1 MHRRLVIGLLFWLG
15 LFGFFSFTAWQQLS
29 WPVFSSPDETANF
42 SFAQQVRNTG
52 VAAIPTSLPGSPR
65 SIINNGTQLVP
76 GSFAFFP
83 YLIGIIGKVFGTFG
97 MLMFGPALA
106 AAAIIAFWSILRE
119 PLGRY
124 GAWFAAAA
132 LATFPTFWFYASRGL
147 WQNGVFI
154 NMLIIAVWL
163 TIKAWKAQMWAIS
176 LLAGFVWGL
185 ALAIRPSEVSWLAPA
200 LVIFLLLSWKTIP
213 WRQVGLACLAA
224 IVPLIALFAFQQQ
237 TYGKFSAGGYRESA
251 FEPAPIVRSLSTFQ
265 QVKNVFFPFGTNPE
279 IAWQKF
285 TTYGIGPLA
294 FIAIPGLI
302 GFLYLI
308 VRNWRQKQFRNALI
322 SLTIGAGL
330 LVLLYG
336 NYRFIEFPAV
346 REPVLDY
353 SLLRYWLPLAVL
365 ESLGICA
372 LVISAKRFIVSKS
385 ITAVLGGGILV
396 FSLALIGFDN
406 TIGLRWT
413 LPRIS
418 HWQEQSRWLVNNTPP
433 GSLVIAGSNDK
444 LIFPRRHVIGYD
456 GIIQPGTGDVGNL
469 SSKTRVY
476 AITSNIMQ
484 RGLLEQRYP
493 AYTVDEPLV
502 GPEGVVLFPLLR
514 P

>member
-1 MHRRLVIGLLFWLG
+1 
-15 LFGFFSFTAWQQLS
+15 
-29 WPVFSSPDETANF
+29 
-42 SFAQQVRNTG
+42 
-52 VAAIPTSLPGSPR
+52 
-65 SIINNGTQLVP
+65 
-76 GSFAFFP
+76 
-83 YLIGIIGKVFGTFG
+83 
-97 MLMFGPALA
+97 
-106 AAAIIAFWSILRE
+106 
-119 PLGRY
+119 
-124 GAWFAAAA
+124 
-132 LATFPTFWFYASRGL
+132 
-147 WQNGVFI
+147 
-154 NMLIIAVWL
+154 
-163 TIKAWKAQMWAIS
+163 
-176 LLAGFVWGL
+176 
-185 ALAIRPSEVSWLAPA
+185 
-200 LVIFLLLSWKTIP
+200 
-213 WRQVGLACLAA
+213 
-224 IVPLIALFAFQQQ
+224 
-237 TYGKFSAGGYRESA
+237 
-251 FEPAPIVRSLSTFQ
+251 
-265 QVKNVFFPFGTNPE
+265 
-279 IAWQKF
+279 
-285 TTYGIGPLA
+285 
-294 FIAIPGLI
+294 
-302 GFLYLI
+302 
-308 VRNWRQKQFRNALI
+308 
-322 SLTIGAGL
+322 
-330 LVLLYG
+330 VLLYG
-336 NYRFIEFPAV
+336 NFRFIEYPAV

-372 LVISAKRFIVSKS
+372 LVISTKRFIVAKS

-418 HWQEQSRWLVNNTPP
+418 HWQEQSRWLINNKPP
-433 GSLVIAGSNDK
+433 GSLVIAGSIDK